1 MKAAQVKSLVAL
13 LVGSIDQHAQHQTDD
28 HRSCEEYQRANR
40 LSMLRDLI
48 FHRLFLVLEGRIGA
62 GYD

>member
-1 MKAAQVKSLVAL
+1 MALV
-13 LVGSIDQHAQHQTDD
+13 VGSIDQHAQHQTDD